1 MSELE
6 YISSALFLLG
16 FGNLFLSL
24 RKGRLLTSIFQFAV
38 IVLIFGQ
45 CLWLAKQFELYNS
58 LQLPIGYN
66 EVFLTD
72 AIFVGYLFVFF
83 QLGLSAL
90 TFKLDPFKTKRHSQN
105 HCYKTNILAEN
116 LVLLVV
122 AAAIPLA
129 MIIKAGGMNFFY
141 NPGSM
146 LAGQTLL
153 LFLAGI
159 LKWGV
164 LSRIIFRM
172 PQTFITRG
180 CFVLYLLVALFTSR
194 FMTIFALFQLMI
206 FLHYFSSPLKLKG
219 LINYGIFT
227 FLIIIVFGIYRDIG
241 SNNDISGTDWSD
253 MFAQM
258 IDFSGFFFDWFYT
271 LNAEIF
277 VGVCNAAYEI
287 RSHQTLDYLVSELNF
302 LTLFFPNSIKTD
314 TGFLIYQFSTFISE
328 NSAVSSSVIAS
339 GFERYYFGV
348 GAFGFVL
355 YSSILLGVLWLF
367 ETRLSRGRYSKSAV
381 ISIQVVNGI
390 RGSLLG
396 VISFFG
402 IADLIAFYVF
412 RLMIKRDRTR

>member
-16 FGNLFLSL
+16 FGTLFFSL
-24 RKGRLLTSIFQFAV
+24 RKGRLLTTIFQIVV
-38 IVLIFGQ
+38 IVLIYGQ
-45 CLWLAKQFELYNS
+45 CFWLANQFEMYGSSRLS
-58 LQLPIGYN
+58 IGYN

-72 AIFVGYLFVFF
+72 ALFVGYLFIFF

-90 TFKLDPFKTKRHSQN
+90 TFKLDSFNTKRHSHTDN
-105 HCYKTNILAEN
+105 YKTNTLTEN
-116 LVLLVV
+116 SVLLVV
-122 AAAIPLA
+122 ATVIPLA
-129 MIIKAGGMNFFY
+129 MIIKAGGMSFFY

-153 LFLAGI
+153 LLLAGI

-172 PQTFITRG
+172 PQTFITKG
-180 CFVLYLLVALFTSR
+180 CFVLYLLMALFTSR

-206 FLHYFSSPLKLKG
+206 FLHYFSSPLKLKS
-219 LINYGIFT
+219 LINSGFYA

-241 SNNDISGTDWSD
+241 ANNDISGTDWSD
-253 MFAQM
+253 ILVQM
-258 IDFSGFFFDWFYT
+258 TDFSDFFIDWFYI
-271 LNAEIF
+271 LNTEIF
-277 VGVCNAAYEI
+277 VGVCNAVYEI
-287 RSHQTLDYLVSELNF
+287 RSHQNLDYLVSELQF
-302 LTLFFPNSIKTD
+302 LTLLFPNSIKTD
-314 TGFLIYQFSTFISE
+314 PSFLVHQLSTLLNE
-328 NSAVSSSVIAS
+328 NSAVSSSVVAS

-348 GAFGFVL
+348 GAFGFVM
-355 YSSILLGVLWLF
+355 YSLILLGVLWLF

-396 VISFFG
+396 VIGFFG
-402 IADLIAFYVF
+402 IADLITFYVF
-412 RLMIKRDRTR
+412 RLMIKRDRSR